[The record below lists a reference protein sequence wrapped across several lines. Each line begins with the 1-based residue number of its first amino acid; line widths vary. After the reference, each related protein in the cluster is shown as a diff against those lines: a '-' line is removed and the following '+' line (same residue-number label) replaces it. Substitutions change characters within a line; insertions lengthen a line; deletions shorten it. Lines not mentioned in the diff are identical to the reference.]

1 MNQKIELR
9 GIWLAICGL
18 VLGGMLVFYAQPAGV
33 TAHGTDITYTIQS
46 TVLVEAN
53 FETGEPMS
61 EAQISVFA
69 PDDPSTPWLQG
80 IADADG
86 KFTFVPDPEFSGTYD
101 VRIRSAGHG
110 EILAIP
116 INGVGQATAGNSTM
130 QQIIMAAAVIWGF
143 IGTALYFSARTQTKS
158 GPSSHSSDKS
168 PSKSTE
174 GNLENAHT

>member
-9 GIWLAICGL
+9 GIWLAVCGL

-33 TAHGTDITYTIQS
+33 TAHGTNITYTVQS

-53 FETGEPMS
+53 FDTGEPMS
-61 EAQISVFA
+61 EAQISVFS
-69 PDDPSTPWLQG
+69 PEDPETPWLQG
-80 IADADG
+80 LADADG

-116 INGVGQATAGNSTM
+116 INGIGQAAAGNTTM

-143 IGTALYFSARTQTKS
+143 IGTALYFSARKQNQS
-158 GPSSHSSDKS
+158 EPSSQ
-168 PSKSTE
+168 STDNTTG